1 MILLQFIK
9 IGVKIILKILIEF
22 LFEIKLYQVAYL
34 MFNNLNLIIMLTL
47 KNYFLLKGTIIQVN
61 IKRGV
66 FYERLYG

>member
-22 LFEIKLYQVAYL
+22 IFEIKLYQVAYL

-47 KNYFLLKGTIIQVN
+47 KNYFLLKGTII
-61 IKRGV
+61 
-66 FYERLYG
+66 

>member
-34 MFNNLNLIIMLTL
+34 MFNNLNLIIMLIL
-47 KNYFLLKGTIIQVN
+47 KNHFLLKSTIINVN
-61 IKRGV
+61 VKRGV

>member
-34 MFNNLNLIIMLTL
+34 MFNNLNLIIMLIL
-47 KNYFLLKGTIIQVN
+47 KNHFLLKSTIINVN

>member
-22 LFEIKLYQVAYL
+22 IFEIKLYQVAYL

-47 KNYFLLKGTIIQVN
+47 KNYFLLKCTIIN
-61 IKRGV
+61 CE
-66 FYERLYG
+66 Y

>member
-1 MILLQFIK
+1 M
-9 IGVKIILKILIEF
+9 
-22 LFEIKLYQVAYL
+22 YQVAYL

>member
-9 IGVKIILKILIEF
+9 IGVKIILKMLIEF
-22 LFEIKLYQVAYL
+22 IFEIKLYQVAYL
-34 MFNNLNLIIMLTL
+34 MFNNLNLIIILTL
-47 KNYFLLKGTIIQVN
+47 KNYFLLKCTIIKVK